1 MLDVIPL
8 LLLVLPILFQLLFGT
23 KTIYKTD
30 SLKFSRISW
39 ISFIAYILFSFIAFY
54 ITEYNFSK
62 KYEQY
67 PNPVRCGMPLLGVA
81 LACFYLLFVLIL
93 IFLIQFFIKR
103 WKDKKAQHHD

>member
-8 LLLVLPILFQLLFGT
+8 LLLVLPILFQSILGT
-23 KTIYKTD
+23 KTIYKPAF
-30 SLKFSRISW
+30 LKFSRISW

-67 PNPVRCGMPLLGVA
+67 PNPARCGMPLLGIV

-103 WKDKKAQHHD
+103 WKDKKAQPHD